1 MTTLDRD
8 VVEIAPPAAPRT
20 AVLDS
25 AHVGDIEGALG
36 RISLSDTDRPRTLKV
51 RLATMLAIIGPG
63 LIVMVGDNDAGGV
76 ATYVQA
82 GQNYGYSLLW
92 VLLLLI
98 PVLIVNQEM
107 VVRLGA
113 VTGVGHA
120 RLINERFGRG
130 WGWFSVGDLFLLN
143 FLTLVTEFIGITLS
157 AKLKTLLAIV
167 GPGLIVMVGDN
178 DAGAFSTYGQAGQDY
193 GTRLL
198 WTLLLLIPVLYVNQ
212 EMVLRL
218 GAVTG
223 VGHARLI
230 LARFGKFW
238 GAFSV
243 IDLFIL
249 NALTIMTEFIG
260 ITLAAGY
267 LGVPKVIAVAAAALI
282 IICSA
287 FTGSFRRFER
297 IAMTFCVGSLLLI
310 PLFFMSHPSLAS
322 MGRGFALPELPG
334 GGGQTATVM
343 LLVIGI
349 VGTTVAPWQLFFQ
362 QSYVIDKRITPRFM
376 KYEKADLWIG
386 IAIVV
391 VGAAAL
397 MGVTAAAFA
406 GTKGAGNFSDSAG
419 LAHGIA
425 AYAGHFAGVVFAI
438 ALLDASVIGAF
449 AVSLSSAYAIGDVLG
464 LNHSLH
470 RGVGQAKGFYAVYA
484 ALVGGA
490 AAIVLIPGSPLGLIT
505 EGVQV
510 LAGVLL
516 PSATVFLLLLCNDKA
531 VLGPWVN
538 RRGTNVFTS
547 GVIAA
552 LITLSVV
559 LTASVVFPA
568 ITAGQI
574 VAICVACAA
583 VSVLGGLTVLV
594 RRRRVRVAVAEAMTE
609 DAVSVADRN
618 TWRMPPLSELG
629 APVVS
634 RGRKLFLTAL
644 RGYLAIAMVLVIVK
658 VVLIAVH

>member
-1 MTTLDRD
+1 
-8 VVEIAPPAAPRT
+8 
-20 AVLDS
+20 VLDD
-25 AHVGDIEGALG
+25 AHVGDIRGALG
-36 RISLSDTDRPRTLKV
+36 TI
-51 RLATMLAIIGPG
+51 A
-63 LIVMVGDNDAGGV
+63 VGD
-76 ATYVQA
+76 QA
-82 GQNYGYSLLW
+82 
-92 VLLLLI
+92 
-98 PVLIVNQEM
+98 
-107 VVRLGA
+107 
-113 VTGVGHA
+113 A
-120 RLINERFGRG
+120 R
-130 WGWFSVGDLFLLN
+130 
-143 FLTLVTEFIGITLS
+143 TTLS

-167 GPGLIVMVGDN
+167 GPGLIVMIGDN
-178 DAGAFSTYGQAGQDY
+178 DAGAFSTYGQAGQNY

-249 NALTIMTEFIG
+249 NALTIITEFIG

-267 LGVPKVIAVAAAALI
+267 LGVPKAVAVGGAAAI
-282 IICSA
+282 IIASA

-297 IAMTFCVGSLLLI
+297 IAMTFCIGSLLLI
-310 PLFFMSHPSLAS
+310 PLYFMTHPSGAS
-322 MGRGFALPELPG
+322 MVRGFVVPGLPG
-334 GGGQTATVM
+334 GSGQMATVM

-376 KYEKADLWIG
+376 KYEKTDLWIG

-397 MGVTAAAFA
+397 MGATAAAFG
-406 GTKGAGNFSDSAG
+406 GTAAAGNFTDSAG

-425 AYAGHFAGVVFAI
+425 LYAGHLAGVIFAI

-484 ALVGGA
+484 ALISGA
-490 AAIVLIPGSPLGLIT
+490 AAIVLVPGSPLGLIT

-516 PSATVFLLLLCNDKA
+516 PSATVFLLLLCNDRK

-538 RRGTNVFTS
+538 GRRTNAFTS
-547 GVIAA
+547 AVIAV

-559 LTASVVFPA
+559 LTASVLFPA

-574 VAICVACAA
+574 VTIFAACGAVSVVACAWM
-583 VSVLGGLTVLV
+583 LI
-594 RRRRVRVAVAEAMTE
+594 RRRAAGSAAGAGLAGTAV
-609 DAVSVADRN
+609 DAALRDS
-618 TWRMPPLSELG
+618 WRMPPLAELG
-629 APVVS
+629 TPVVS
-634 RGRKLFLTAL
+634 RARKLGLAAL
-644 RGYLAIAMVLVIVK
+644 RGYLAVAMVMVVLK
-658 VVLIAVH
+658 VVLLAVAH